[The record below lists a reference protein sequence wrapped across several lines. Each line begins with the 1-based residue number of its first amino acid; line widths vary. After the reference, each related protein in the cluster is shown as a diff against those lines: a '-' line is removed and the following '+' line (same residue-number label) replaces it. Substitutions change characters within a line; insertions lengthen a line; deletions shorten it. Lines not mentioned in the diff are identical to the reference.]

1 MGAFCV
7 FGVSRTHCRKLAE
20 KSVPTSVAEGLSRRN
35 LTASEWGGAVAI
47 ETARLFDESVKQ
59 VRISP
64 ELDAPQFCRD
74 WIASAPG
81 ETKLTKIMCRGDKVD
96 KHGAEMMREGV
107 PVQTWLDYDENAARK
122 IPAHPPQFPFSAPSA
137 ADDLTRRPT

>member
-7 FGVSRTHCRKLAE
+7 FGVSRTHCRKQAE
-20 KSVPTSVAEGLSRRN
+20 KSVPVSVSVRPHEVF
-35 LTASEWGGAVAI
+35 LTAAEWGGAVAT
-47 ETARLFDESVKQ
+47 ETNRLYEASVKQ

-74 WIASAPG
+74 WIAAAPG

-96 KHGAEMMREGV
+96 KHGSVIMRQGA
-107 PVQTWLDYDENAARK
+107 PVQTWLDYDEHALRK
-122 IPAHPPQFPFSAPSA
+122 IPPHPPQFPFAGPN
-137 ADDLTRRPT
+137 T